1 MGPCSIALYMERG
14 SPGGSQGGVS
24 GGVLG
29 GVYLG
34 GVGGILSRGPKIPK
48 NPKFHFVPTGRVIK
62 YPPKCTP
69 PGPPGGPPR
78 RGGPRG
84 PRSVSPQGGWYTP
97 GGSLSPVSASELFPI
112 HMPVR
117 TGTSRPVVTARMP
130 PAVGAPRPPN
140 LSPPTRV
147 LSAPLLTLRW
157 TPRRSESV
165 RRRGGD
171 HVNSPVSHR
180 WFPPLSSVG
189 HWHRPPEGRVCP
201 R

>member
-14 SPGGSQGGVS
+14 VSRGVPGGGYLGGS
-24 GGVLG
+24 G

-34 GVGGILSRGPKIPK
+34 GGGVSCPGGRKSRKIRNSILSRLGELL
-48 NPKFHFVPTGRVIK
+48 NTLRNVH
-62 YPPKCTP
+62 P
-69 PGPPGGPPR
+69 PGPPGGPP
-78 RGGPRG
+78 GGG
-84 PRSVSPQGGWYTP
+84 SPGAPICLPPGGWYTP

-180 WFPPLSSVG
+180 WVLSSVICRSLAPSSG
-189 HWHRPPEGRVCP
+189 G
-201 R
+201 